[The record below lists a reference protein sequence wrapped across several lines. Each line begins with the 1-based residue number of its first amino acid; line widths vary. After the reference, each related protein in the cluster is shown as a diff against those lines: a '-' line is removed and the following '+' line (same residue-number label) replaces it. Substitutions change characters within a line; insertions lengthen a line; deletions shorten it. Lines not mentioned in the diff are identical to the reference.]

1 VDVTIRLTPRVYTV
15 GGPRVYTIRL
25 RSGAVGSGA
34 ALVADGDRGDVIVS
48 GGGSVWT
55 LDAPVATA
63 RLGTGTA
70 DASTFLRGDQTYAHI
85 EAVRFAVKNTSGGAL
100 SAGTPVYAT
109 GSVGASGSTEVAA
122 ADAGNAAKMPAIGLL
137 EATLAQNGQG
147 FATSLGIVR
156 SINTSAYPINGVVFV
171 AVGGGLTHIRPTG
184 TTELVQNI
192 GRVVRV
198 QASTGEILVMGPGR
212 TNDVQ
217 NLVPAVRLGTGTA
230 DATTY
235 LRGDNTWATVS
246 SLADGDKGDVT
257 VSASGATWTV
267 DAVGG
272 VTASNVASHIS
283 STSNPHA
290 TTAAQVGADPTG
302 TAASAVS
309 THAALTSGVHGISTF
324 GASLVDDL
332 NAAAARTTLGLATIA
347 SSGSA
352 SDLST
357 GTVGTAR
364 LATGTAS
371 ATTYL
376 RGDQT
381 WSGITASDVGA
392 QASDADL
399 TAIAA
404 LSGTGIA
411 RRTAANTWTVGTAV
425 SGAELATNTVALS
438 NLAQVATA
446 RILGRVTAA
455 TGDVESLT
463 GTQATTLLDA
473 FTSALKGLA
482 PASGGGTTNFLRA
495 DGSWA
500 APPSGGVTD
509 GDKGDITVSSSGTVW
524 TIDAGVVSYAKIQNV
539 SATDK
544 LLGRSTAGAGS
555 VEEIACTAAGRA
567 ILDDA
572 DAAAQRTT
580 LGLATIASSASASD
594 LTSGTVGT
602 ARLATG
608 TADATT
614 FLRGDQTWAVPPGG
628 GSGITTSQAVSAA
641 WLTGV

>member
-1 VDVTIRLTPRVYTV
+1 MGVTIRLTPRVYTV

-34 ALVADGDRGDVIVS
+34 ALVADGDRGDITVS
-48 GGGSVWT
+48 SGGSVWT

-85 EAVRFAVKNTSGGAL
+85 EAVRFPVKNTSGGQL
-100 SAGTPVYAT
+100 LAGTPVYVT
-109 GSVGASGSTEVAA
+109 GAVGASGTIEVAA
-122 ADAGNAAKMPAIGLL
+122 ADAGDAAKMPAIGLL
-137 EATLAQNGQG
+137 EANLANNGQG
-147 FATSLGIVR
+147 FATSLGIVK
-156 SINTSAYPINGVVFV
+156 SLDTSAYAINGVVFV
-171 AVGGGLTHIRPTG
+171 AVGGGLTGTRPTG

-192 GRVVRV
+192 GRVARVRP
-198 QASTGEILVMGPGR
+198 SNGEILVMGPGR

-230 DATTY
+230 DSTTY
-235 LRGDNTWATVS
+235 LRGDSTWATVS

-272 VTASNVASHIS
+272 VTAANVAAHIS

-324 GASLVDDL
+324 GATLVDDL
-332 NAAAARTTLGLATIA
+332 NASAARTTLGLATIA

-381 WSGITASDVGA
+381 WSSITASDVGA
-392 QASDADL
+392 QAGDADL

-425 SGAELATNTVALS
+425 TGAELATNTVALG
-438 NLAQVATA
+438 NLSTISTA

-463 GTQATTLLDA
+463 GTQATTLIDV

-500 APPSGGVTD
+500 VPSG
-509 GDKGDITVSSSGTVW
+509 
-524 TIDAGVVSYAKIQNV
+524 
-539 SATDK
+539 
-544 LLGRSTAGAGS
+544 
-555 VEEIACTAAGRA
+555 
-567 ILDDA
+567 
-572 DAAAQRTT
+572 
-580 LGLATIASSASASD
+580 
-594 LTSGTVGT
+594 
-602 ARLATG
+602 
-608 TADATT
+608 
-614 FLRGDQTWAVPPGG
+614 GG
-628 GSGITTSQAVSAA
+628 GSGITTSQAVSAG

>member
-1 VDVTIRLTPRVYTV
+1 MSSVTLT
-15 GGPRVYTIRL
+15 PRVYTIRL

-34 ALVADGDRGDVIVS
+34 ALVADGDRGDVTVS
-48 GGGSVWT
+48 GGGSIWT
-55 LDAPVATA
+55 LDSPVATA

-70 DASTFLRGDQTYAHI
+70 DGSTFLRGDQTYAHV
-85 EAVRFAVKNTSGGAL
+85 EAVRFAVKNTSGGQL
-100 SAGTPVYAT
+100 LAGTPVYAT
-109 GSVGASGSTEVAA
+109 GSVGASGATEVAA

-137 EATLAQNGQG
+137 EATLASNGEG
-147 FATSLGIVR
+147 FATSIGIVR
-156 SINTSAYPINGVVFV
+156 GLNTASYAINGVVFV
-171 AVGGGLTHIRPTG
+171 AVGGGLTATRPTG
-184 TTELVQNI
+184 ISELVQNI

-198 QASTGEILVMGPGR
+198 HASTGEILVMGPGR

-230 DATTY
+230 DSTTF

-246 SLADGDKGDVT
+246 ASGGVTDGDKGDVT
-257 VSASGATWTV
+257 VSGSGTVWTI

-272 VTASNVASHIS
+272 TAAASIASHVA
-283 STSNPHA
+283 STSNPHG
-290 TTAAQVGADPTG
+290 TTAAQVGADAAG

-324 GASLVDDL
+324 GASLVDDVD
-332 NAAAARTTLGLATIA
+332 ASTARTTLGLAAIA

-352 SDLST
+352 SDLSA

-364 LATGTAS
+364 LASGSAS
-371 ATTYL
+371 STTYL

-392 QASDADL
+392 QPSDADL

-411 RRTAANTWTVGTAV
+411 RRTAANTWSVGTAV
-425 SGAELATNTVALS
+425 SGGEIAANTIALS

-446 RILGRVTAA
+446 RILGRVSAS

-473 FTSALKGLA
+473 FTSTLKGLA
-482 PASGGGTTNFLRA
+482 PPSGGGTSSFLRA
-495 DGSWA
+495 DGTWT
-500 APPSGGVTD
+500 APPTGGVTD

-524 TIDAGVVSYAKIQNV
+524 TIDAAAVSYAKIQNV
-539 SATDK
+539 SATDRI
-544 LLGRSTAGAGS
+544 LGRSTAGAGS
-555 VEEIACTAAGRA
+555 IEEIACTAAGRA
-567 ILDDA
+567 ILDDV

-594 LTSGTVGT
+594 LTSGTVAT
-602 ARLATG
+602 ARLGTG
-608 TADATT
+608 TADSTT
-614 FLRGDQTWAVPPGG
+614 YLRGDGTWATPPGA

>member
-1 VDVTIRLTPRVYTV
+1 MTIRLTPRIYTV

-70 DASTFLRGDQTYAHI
+70 DASTFLRGDQTYAHV
-85 EAVRFAVKNTSGGAL
+85 EAVRFAVKNTSGGQL
-100 SAGTPVYAT
+100 LAGTPVYAT
-109 GSVGASGSTEVAA
+109 GSVGASGATEVAA

-147 FATSLGIVR
+147 FATSIGIVR
-156 SINTSAYPINGVVFV
+156 GLNTASYAINGVVFV
-171 AVGGGLTHIRPTG
+171 AVGGGLTSTRPTG

-198 QASTGEILVMGPGR
+198 QSSTGEILVMGPGR

-246 SLADGDKGDVT
+246 AGGIGDGDKGDVT
-257 VSASGATWTV
+257 VSGSGAVWTV

-272 VTASNVASHIS
+272 TAAASIAGHVA

-290 TTAAQVGADPTG
+290 TTAAQVGADPAG
-302 TAASAVS
+302 TATSAVS
-309 THAALTSGVHGISTF
+309 THAALTSGVHGISIF

-332 NAAAARTTLGLATIA
+332 SAAAARTTLGLATIA

-371 ATTYL
+371 STTYL

-381 WSGITASDVGA
+381 WSAITASDVGA
-392 QASDADL
+392 QPSDADL

-411 RRTAANTWTVGTAV
+411 RRTAANTWSVGTAV
-425 SGAELATNTVALS
+425 SGAEIAANTVALG
-438 NLAQVATA
+438 NLATVSTA

-495 DGSWA
+495 DGTWT

-524 TIDAGVVSYAKIQNV
+524 TIDAGVVSYAKIQSV

-580 LGLATIASSASASD
+580 LGLAAIASSASASD
-594 LTSGTVGT
+594 LTSGTVAT
-602 ARLATG
+602 ARLASG
-608 TADATT
+608 TADSTT
-614 FLRGDQTWAVPPGG
+614 FLRGDQTWATPPGG

>member
-1 VDVTIRLTPRVYTV
+1 MDVTIRLTPRIYTV

-34 ALVADGDRGDVIVS
+34 ALVADGDRGDITVSS
-48 GGGSVWT
+48 GGTVWT
-55 LDAPVATA
+55 LDSPVATA

-70 DASTFLRGDQTYAHI
+70 DSSTFLRGDQTYAHI
-85 EAVRFAVKNTSGGAL
+85 EAVRFPVKNTSGGQL
-100 SAGTPVYAT
+100 LAGTPVYVT
-109 GSVGASGSTEVAA
+109 GAVGASGTVEVAA

-137 EATLAQNGQG
+137 ETTLAQNGQG

-235 LRGDNTWATVS
+235 LRGDNTWATVVN
-246 SLADGDKGDVT
+246 LTDGDKGDVT
-257 VSASGATWTV
+257 VSGSGATWTV

-272 VTASNVASHIS
+272 VTAANVASHIA

-290 TTAAQVGADPTG
+290 TTAAQVGADPAG
-302 TAASAVS
+302 TATSAVS
-309 THAALTSGVHGISTF
+309 THA
-324 GASLVDDL
+324 
-332 NAAAARTTLGLATIA
+332 
-347 SSGSA
+347 
-352 SDLST
+352 
-357 GTVGTAR
+357 
-364 LATGTAS
+364 
-371 ATTYL
+371 
-376 RGDQT
+376 
-381 WSGITASDVGA
+381 
-392 QASDADL
+392 
-399 TAIAA
+399 
-404 LSGTGIA
+404 GTGIA
-411 RRTAANTWTVGTAV
+411 RRTGANTWSVGTLV
-425 SGAELATNTVALS
+425 TGAELATNTVTLG
-438 NLAQVATA
+438 NLVQISTA

-500 APPSGGVTD
+500 T
-509 GDKGDITVSSSGTVW
+509 
-524 TIDAGVVSYAKIQNV
+524 
-539 SATDK
+539 
-544 LLGRSTAGAGS
+544 
-555 VEEIACTAAGRA
+555 
-567 ILDDA
+567 
-572 DAAAQRTT
+572 
-580 LGLATIASSASASD
+580 
-594 LTSGTVGT
+594 
-602 ARLATG
+602 
-608 TADATT
+608 
-614 FLRGDQTWAVPPGG
+614 PPGG